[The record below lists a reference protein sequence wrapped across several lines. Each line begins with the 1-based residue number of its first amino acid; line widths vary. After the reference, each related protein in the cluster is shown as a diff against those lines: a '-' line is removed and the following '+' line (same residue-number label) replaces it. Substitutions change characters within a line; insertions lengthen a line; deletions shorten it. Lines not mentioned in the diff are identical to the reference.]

1 VTMTETTAPAPATAA
16 LAGQP
21 AATPPSAPA
30 VDTSWLGTDAKP
42 EISSYVQSK
51 GFKGPAALAEAY
63 INAERAL
70 SSRQFE
76 PPKAE
81 DQAGWA
87 KIKAAMGVPEA
98 ADKYDLGDAGKAL
111 KPEAVKEWG
120 GVFHQLGLSND
131 QAAKL
136 VGHVTAQAEAQQ
148 AQQHEAYV
156 QASEK
161 AAERMKAEMG
171 EKWPA
176 FHDLAM
182 RGFNHVRQALKL
194 TDDKIDALE
203 RAIGTREMLALAHLI
218 GESKVE
224 AGFITSDGQ
233 QRGLTKDQARAAM
246 TGLKG
251 DPAKYQ
257 ALITRDH
264 PNHAAVLS
272 EWTQLRRIAE
282 Q

>member
-1 VTMTETTAPAPATAA
+1 VTMTDTTAAPATAA
-16 LAGQP
+16 PAGQP
-21 AATPPSAPA
+21 AAPTPAAPA
-30 VDTSWLGTDAKP
+30 VDTSWLGADAKP
-42 EISSYVQSK
+42 ELSTYVQSK

-76 PPKAE
+76 VPKAE

-98 ADKYDLGDAGKAL
+98 ADKYDLGDVGKSL
-111 KPEAVKEWG
+111 KPEAAKEWG
-120 GVFHQLGLSND
+120 GVFHQLGLTND

-148 AQQHEAYV
+148 AQAHEAYV
-156 QASEK
+156 QASEQ

-171 EKWPA
+171 DRWPA

-182 RGFNHVRQALKL
+182 RGFAHARQALKL

-203 RAIGTREMLALAHLI
+203 RAIGTREMLSLAHLI

-233 QRGLTKDQARAAM
+233 HRGMTKDQARAAM
-246 TGLKG
+246 NGLKG
-251 DPAKYQ
+251 DAAKYQ

>member
-1 VTMTETTAPAPATAA
+1 MTMTDTTAAAAPAAP
-16 LAGQP
+16 AGQP
-21 AATPPSAPA
+21 AAPTPAAPA
-30 VDTSWLGTDAKP
+30 VDTSWLGSDAKP
-42 EISSYVQSK
+42 EISTYVQSK

-76 PPKAE
+76 VPKAE

-98 ADKYDLGDAGKAL
+98 ADKYELGDVGKGL

-120 GVFHQLGLSND
+120 GVFHQLGLTND

-148 AQQHEAYV
+148 AQAHEAYV
-156 QASEK
+156 QASEQ
-161 AAERMKAEMG
+161 AAERMKSEMG

-182 RGFNHVRQALKL
+182 RGFAHARQALKL

-224 AGFITSDGQ
+224 AGYVAADGQ
-233 QRGLTKDQARAAM
+233 HRGVTKDQARAQMSA
-246 TGLKG
+246 LKG
-251 DPAKYQ
+251 DPVKAK
-257 ALITRDH
+257 ALLSRDH
-264 PNHAAVLS
+264 PLHQAVLS

-282 Q
+282 A

>member
-1 VTMTETTAPAPATAA
+1 MTTDTTPAPAGEGAAAAAAPAPAM
-16 LAGQP
+16 
-21 AATPPSAPA
+21 
-30 VDTSWLGTDAKP
+30 DTSWLGADAKP
-42 EISSYVQSK
+42 EISTYVQSK

-70 SSRQFE
+70 SSRTFE

-98 ADKYDLGDAGKAL
+98 ADKYDLGDAGKGL
-111 KPEAVKEWG
+111 KPEAAAEWTG
-120 GVFHQLGLSND
+120 MFHQLGLSNE

-136 VGHVTAQAEAQQ
+136 VGHVTAQAQ
-148 AQQHEAYV
+148 AQATAQHEAYV
-156 QASEK
+156 QSSEQ
-161 AAERMKAEMG
+161 AAERLKAEMG
-171 EKWPA
+171 DKWPA

-182 RGFNHVRQALKL
+182 RGFTHVRQALKL
-194 TDDKIDALE
+194 SDDKIDALE
-203 RAIGTREMLALAHLI
+203 RAIGTREMLTLAHLI

-224 AGFITSDGQ
+224 AGFVTSDGQ
-233 QRGLTKDQARAAM
+233 HRGMTKDQARAAM
-246 TGLKG
+246 NGLKG

-257 ALITRDH
+257 ALLTRDH

-282 Q
+282 S

>member
-1 VTMTETTAPAPATAA
+1 MTETTTAAAPAPATDTQ
-16 LAGQP
+16 G
-21 AATPPSAPA
+21 TPAPA
-30 VDTSWLGTDAKP
+30 VDTSWLGSDAKP
-42 EISSYVQSK
+42 EVSTYVQSK

-70 SSRQFE
+70 SSRTFE

-98 ADKYDLGDAGKAL
+98 ADKYDLGEAGKGL
-111 KPEAVKEWG
+111 KPEAVKEWAST
-120 GVFHQLGLSND
+120 FHALGLSNE
-131 QAAKL
+131 QATKL
-136 VGHVTAQAEAQQ
+136 VGHVTAQAQAQQ
-148 AQQHEAYV
+148 AQAHEAYV
-156 QASEK
+156 QSSEK
-161 AAERMKAEMG
+161 AAERLKAEMG
-171 EKWPA
+171 DKWPA

-182 RGFNHVRQALKL
+182 RGFAHARQALKL

-203 RAIGTREMLALAHLI
+203 RAIGTRELLSLAHLI

-224 AGFITSDGQ
+224 AGFVTSDGQ
-233 QRGLTKDQARAAM
+233 HRGMTKDQARAALQ
-246 TGLKG
+246 GLKG
-251 DPAKYQ
+251 DPVKSQ

-264 PNHAAVLS
+264 PAHAAVLA

>member
-1 VTMTETTAPAPATAA
+1 MTTTDTAPAATGETTGTA
-16 LAGQP
+16 P
-21 AATPPSAPA
+21 AAAAPA
-30 VDTSWLGTDAKP
+30 DASWLGNDAKP
-42 EISSYVQSK
+42 EISAYVQQK

-70 SSRQFE
+70 SSRTFE

-98 ADKYDLGDAGKAL
+98 ADKYDLGEVGKTL
-111 KPEAVKEWG
+111 KPEAVKEWAG
-120 GVFHQLGLSND
+120 TFHALGLSNE

-136 VGHVTAQAEAQQ
+136 VGHVTQQVQVQQMQA
-148 AQQHEAYV
+148 HESYV
-156 QASEK
+156 KQSEQV
-161 AAERMKAEMG
+161 AERMKLEMG
-171 EKWPA
+171 DRWPA
-176 FHDLAM
+176 FHDLAS
-182 RGFNHVRQALKL
+182 RGFQHVRNQLKL
-194 TDDKIDALE
+194 SDEKIDALE

-224 AGFITSDGQ
+224 AGFVASDGQ
-233 QRGLTKDQARAAM
+233 HRGMTKDQARAAM
-246 TGLKG
+246 AGLRG
-251 DPAKYQ
+251 DPVKYN
-257 ALITRDH
+257 ALVTRDH
-264 PNHAAVLS
+264 PNHAAALS